1 MTPTSRANPPPRH
14 RPPPRS
20 PKQLSTTSRLPFP
33 TMPRTET
40 SASPM
45 SVTAADF
52 TKLDPYWTERLPY
65 NFAKRHGV
73 IAARLLDNGVEV
85 WTRPE
90 IASAILVEV
99 QRALGQPIQPH
110 SLSAD
115 EFDVALNRAYECGQ
129 SDRLRI
135 VDD

>member
-1 MTPTSRANPPPRH
+1 M
-14 RPPPRS
+14 
-20 PKQLSTTSRLPFP
+20 
-33 TMPRTET
+33 
-40 SASPM
+40 SA
-45 SVTAADF
+45 TATDF
-52 TKLDPYWTERLPY
+52 AKPDPYWTERLPY

-99 QRALGQPIQPH
+99 QRALGQPVQPH

-115 EFDVALNRAYECGQ
+115 DFEVALNRAYERGKG
-129 SDRLRI
+129 DALNI
-135 VDD
+135 VDDLGGNFDLGELAPH